1 MSSLYRT
8 ITRESQDSQR
18 TKTNRTSSLSAMAFP
33 QTDSWSRVLVRSHSD
48 GQPQGFNILP
58 IGCYCALCKKCKHW
72 SIVSP
77 NIQNALLCTHCS
89 EVLHL
94 PLEAHFTCP
103 ATLKRQFA
111 VMEPFDI
118 MQFLASQ
125 AYELRD
131 ERNSDDEVVALVGFM
146 DIAVKQF
153 PQCNVCQEVYP
164 PDCTFYEKY
173 TCACG
178 SRVASIS
185 KTKDSNVWSALSKFW
200 HSSFSGSS
208 SKYKSAQSLSPKQRV
223 LAVVAGGSLSCYVVR
238 YSGGDKRHHERICHM
253 SLEDARFE
261 LTPSGA
267 GILGDGFGTRVE
279 MDLGSKDIAKMW
291 FSVLVN
297 RVQAIDRHRLYE
309 LEHAVAAAAA
319 VTPYD
324 SGIDTGD
331 ELDYERRCSTD
342 RDSATA
348 LRLIPI

>member
-8 ITRESQDSQR
+8 VTNESQDSQR
-18 TKTNRTSSLSAMAFP
+18 TKINRASRHAMAVP
-33 QTDSWSRVLVRSHSD
+33 QTNTWSHVLVRSHSD

-58 IGCYCALCKKCKHW
+58 IGCYCALCDKCKHC

-77 NIQNALLCTHCS
+77 NIQHALLCTHCD

-103 ATLKRQFA
+103 ATLRRQFA

-153 PQCNVCQEVYP
+153 PQCNVCQEVYS
-164 PDCTFYEKY
+164 PDYTFNEKS

-178 SRVASIS
+178 SRVANVS
-185 KTKDSNVWSALSKFW
+185 KNKNNNIWSTLSKFW
-200 HSSFSGSS
+200 HSSFNSS
-208 SKYKSAQSLSPKQRV
+208 TTKPGTMQSLSPKQRV
-223 LAVVAGGSLSCYVVR
+223 LAVVAGGSLSCYVVK
-238 YSGGDKRHHERICHM
+238 YNGDDKRHHERICHM

-261 LTPSGA
+261 LTPSGT
-267 GILGDGFGTRVE
+267 GILGDGFGMRVE

-297 RVQAIDRHRLYE
+297 RVQAIDRQRQCD
-309 LEHAVAAAAA
+309 LEHVVAAAAA

-324 SGIDTGD
+324 SGIDSD
-331 ELDYERRCSTD
+331 SELDCDGYCSTD